1 MCRHVI
7 CREFA
12 NSGACKFKK
21 CKFAHVK
28 GSYSPATN
36 PKERKSKPTDL
47 SNSEREFRTWRRDI
61 PLDVANARPLRGRLA
76 PFFQDA
82 RRLIDVDA
90 GVRQDV
96 IQALARDGGLMRIK
110 ELVGQDF
117 QSMATVQKENV
128 FKKQMLPFLEIVS
141 HPSVL
146 SSLVLEQVVG
156 TIYNFLFGFNGER
169 ASGLFKYICDVL
181 ETANKDEDC
190 ASRFDVSVHVF
201 SKIVDLN
208 STAIVQESLK
218 APAKRFE
225 DVFLALSTDT
235 TDIYHNARS
244 HLERLLC
251 RLEVGSSL
259 PSAAKKTPKT
269 ATSSVSFVIR
279 REPPGGRHDND
290 HRDICDISI
299 MPSFQEI
306 SCNRTE
312 YLPIIDPTQWHVG
325 GLDGL
330 LDRNFRLLREDTIGQ
345 LRDAIHSET
354 DRSKHSKMQK
364 SQQRT
369 YVYSDVQIVKLS
381 FGQLVGFHFEIGF
394 PQPTAAVRA
403 PSAKERENWW
413 RMSKRLQPGAL
424 ICLIIKGNQV
434 LFCTVTESPR
444 PSPRKEK
451 DRNKPQAKSDGL
463 WKESTTATV
472 SLELTNS
479 NNRDIQCILDH
490 YSSGASRFTLV
501 EFPGVL
507 LPAFG
512 PTLRA
517 LQSMKRTGSL
527 PFADLLVST
536 NERSEVS
543 FPPYAMK
550 PGFAFDLSSVMDKG
564 ANLSIRP
571 GQPVD
576 LQYLQQHSS
585 LDDAQAAALV
595 SCLQR
600 KIGLVQGPPGTG
612 KSYTG
617 VALIKVLLAN
627 KMRGKTR
634 LGPIICVTYTNH
646 ALDQLLE
653 ALIDKNVTS
662 QIVRIGSQSKSE
674 RLEPFNLRNVAR
686 NSEATKM
693 EKSGRWNLYRQLEEN
708 EDEFETIGLDKN
720 VSFSRLSVYLHQQY
734 PDHYNQLFG
743 NDEDDFEKP
752 DKDPRKLIKTW
763 LHTGSRRNG
772 IVRPVD
778 QLDRASVY
786 EMSQAERAALFN
798 HWGTEMKAKMHEEV
812 IELASSHSKAKSE
825 LDNIRDEVRLRCL
838 NEADIIGLTTTG
850 LARNLNMLQRL
861 QSKVVLCEEAGEVL
875 ESHLLTAFLPSVE
888 HAILIGDHLQLRP
901 QVQNYELSRENRCGG
916 EKYSLDVSLFERLV
930 DSESV
935 MGSGL
940 PFSTLETQRRMHP
953 SIAQLVRDT
962 LYPQLIDS
970 PSTLQYPEVV
980 GMRKRLFWLDHRMF
994 ENDASS
1000 TDAVSTSHWNKHEI
1014 EMTAALVNH
1023 LVRQGKYKNGDI
1035 AVLTPYL
1042 GQLHRLRQKLSQ
1054 SFTITL
1060 GERDQDELD
1069 KAGFEDGDANNPAVK
1084 ATLLQTLR
1092 AATIDNFQGEEAK
1105 VVVVSLV
1112 RSNPQN
1118 RCGFLRT
1125 SNRIN
1130 VLLSRAQHGMYIIGN
1145 SQTSIHVDM
1154 WANVVEILRQNDNI
1168 GATLQL
1174 QCPRH
1179 PQTPMSVSQP
1189 DDFLQVSPEGGC
1201 NQRCVNRLSCGH
1213 ACIEKCHSEMLHNA
1227 VYCLEPCP
1235 RPRKGCTHPCPKR
1248 CGNPC
1253 PAKCTVNVFQ
1263 KDRVLECGHLMPN
1276 LPCWQSQDLSTVRC
1290 TTLVM
1295 KEVPDC
1301 HHKVSVSC
1309 FIDVKSRQYSCTKLC
1324 HQPLPCGHKCKNLCS
1339 KCVTKPDSGGVQI
1352 DHGACKQECGRKHS
1366 TCAHTCTTQCHGDE
1380 PCPPCP
1386 APCDVSCGH
1395 SRCMRKCKEPCTP
1408 CAAEK
1413 CFSACPHSSC
1423 TLPCAAPCDHIPC
1436 SRRCEIRLDC
1446 GHQCP
1451 SLCGET
1457 CPSSRYC
1464 QICGDED
1471 VKNHGVDFIL
1481 GEPYKEINL
1490 DENPC
1495 VFPKCGHFLTV
1506 ESMDAQM
1513 DLKKHYD
1520 VDAEDRPVAITDAVH
1535 PFSMG
1540 DIKTCATCRGP
1551 LRDIAR
1557 YGRLVRRAI
1566 LDESTKKLIL
1576 YLNREYVPLAQEVPR
1591 QIAQLQNSKDEGRR
1605 PWPDSY
1611 QISGTRSQQVN
1622 TMVKIMNVVA
1632 PKRWKNILEMHKRVN
1647 KYCRGVDVDEQPF
1660 NRVRDLV
1667 WYARQR
1673 NKLASVFEF
1682 DNNVL
1687 QTKGALQ
1694 GTALSVRLDLA
1705 LLADLLTL
1713 KQKTSSNVTV
1723 ELKLDNTKEDCQELI
1738 SMATKSSRI
1747 LQQTEGYIFLAQL
1760 HALERSHSPPEAA
1773 EAHLQNCRAAITE
1786 ARSLCTAH
1794 PGQTQGLSDEI
1805 DSVERMLEGVTF
1817 YTAVTNNERMA
1828 VIQAMAREFRGTGHW
1843 YYCQN
1848 GHPFTIGECGGAVQT
1863 TACPECGAPVGGRNH
1878 RTADGVTRAGDL
1890 ENVFSAMRL

>member
-1 MCRHVI
+1 M
-7 CREFA
+7 E
-12 NSGACKFKK
+12 
-21 CKFAHVK
+21 
-28 GSYSPATN
+28 GSYTPATK
-36 PKERKSKPTDL
+36 PKERKSQSTGQ

-61 PLDVANARPLRGRLA
+61 PLDMANTRPLRSRLSS
-76 PFFQDA
+76 FFREA
-82 RRLIDVDA
+82 RRLIDVDV

-96 IQALARDGGLMRIK
+96 IQALAREGGLMRIR
-110 ELVGQDF
+110 ELVEQDF
-117 QSMATVQKENV
+117 ESMATMRKEEI
-128 FKKQMLPFLEIVS
+128 FDMQMLPFLEIVS
-141 HPSVL
+141 HPNVL
-146 SSLVLEQVVG
+146 LSLVLEQAVG
-156 TIYNFLFGFNGER
+156 TIYNYLFGFNGER
-169 ASGLFKYICDVL
+169 ASGLLKYISDVL
-181 ETANKDEDC
+181 ETANKGGDC
-190 ASRFDVSVHVF
+190 VSRFGVSVHVF
-201 SKIVDLN
+201 SNIVDLN
-208 STAIVQESLK
+208 STALVQESLK
-218 APAKRFE
+218 VQAKRFE
-225 DVFLALSTDT
+225 RVFLALSTDT
-235 TDIYHNARS
+235 PDIYHNACL
-244 HLERLLC
+244 HLERLLR
-251 RLEVGSSL
+251 RLEIGSSL
-259 PSAAKKTPKT
+259 PSATERTSKV
-269 ATSSVSFVIR
+269 ATSSVSFVIH

-290 HRDICDISI
+290 HQDICDIRI

-306 SCNRTE
+306 SCNRAE
-312 YLPIIDPTQWHVG
+312 YLPVIDPAQWHVG

-345 LRDAIHSET
+345 LRDAIHHETNRSE
-354 DRSKHSKMQK
+354 HSKMQR

-369 YVYSDVQIVKLS
+369 HVYRDVRIVNLS
-381 FGQLVGFHFEIGF
+381 FGQLLGFHFEIGF
-394 PQPTAAVRA
+394 PQPPAVKTLSA
-403 PSAKERENWW
+403 AKERENWW

-424 ICLIIKGNQV
+424 VCLIIKGNRA
-434 LFCTVTESPR
+434 LFCTVTEPPR
-444 PSPRKEK
+444 PSPWKEK
-451 DRNKPQAKSDGL
+451 NKNKTQAKSDGL
-463 WKESTTATV
+463 WKESATATV
-472 SLELTNS
+472 LLELTDS
-479 NNRDIQCILDH
+479 GNRNISYVLDQ
-490 YSSGASRFTLV
+490 YCLGASNFTLV

-512 PTLRA
+512 PTLHA
-517 LQSMKRTGSL
+517 LQSMKRTSNL
-527 PFADLLVST
+527 PFSDFLIST
-536 NERSEVS
+536 SGREEVPP
-543 FPPYAMK
+543 PPYAVK
-550 PGFAFDLSSVMDKG
+550 PGFTFDLSSVMDKG

-585 LDDAQAAALV
+585 LDNAQAAALV
-595 SCLQR
+595 NCLQR

-627 KMRGKTR
+627 KKRGKSR
-634 LGPIICVTYTNH
+634 LGPIVCVTYTNH

-693 EKSGRWNLYRQLEEN
+693 EKSRQWNLYRQLEKN
-708 EDEFETIGLDKN
+708 EEEFGSIGLSKN
-720 VSFSRLSVYLHQQY
+720 VSFRRLSVYLHQQY
-734 PDHYNQLFG
+734 PNHYNQLFG
-743 NDEDDFEKP
+743 KDEDDFEKGA
-752 DKDPRKLIKTW
+752 KDPQKIIKAW
-763 LHTGSRRNG
+763 LHTGSKGSGTVRR
-772 IVRPVD
+772 VD
-778 QLDRASVY
+778 QLERVSIY
-786 EMSQAERAALFN
+786 EMSRAERTALFN
-798 HWGTEMKAKMHEEV
+798 HWNADMKEEMHQEV
-812 IELASSHSKAKSE
+812 INLASSHSKAKAE

-875 ESHLLTAFLPSVE
+875 ESHLLTAFLPSIE

-901 QVQNYELSRENRCGG
+901 QVQNYELSRENRRGG
-916 EKYSLDVSLFERLV
+916 DKYSLDVSLFERLV
-930 DSESV
+930 ETESA

-962 LYPQLIDS
+962 LYPQLIDA
-970 PSTLQYPEVV
+970 PSTLQYPEVA

-1000 TDAVSTSHWNKHEI
+1000 TDAMSTSHWNNYEI
-1014 EMTAALVNH
+1014 EMAAALVNH

-1042 GQLHRLRQKLSQ
+1042 GQLHRLRQRLSQ
-1054 SFTITL
+1054 SFAITL

-1069 KAGFEDGDANNPAVK
+1069 KAGFEDGDTNNPAIK
-1084 ATLLQTLR
+1084 STLLQTMR

-1154 WANVVEILRQNDNI
+1154 WANVVEILRQNGNI

-1179 PQTPMSVSQP
+1179 PETPISVSQA
-1189 DDFLQVSPEGGC
+1189 DDFPQVSPEGGC

-1213 ACIEKCHSEMLHNA
+1213 ACIQKCHSEMLHNA
-1227 VYCLEPCP
+1227 VHCLERCP
-1235 RPRKGCTHPCPKR
+1235 RPRKGCNHPCPKR
-1248 CGNPC
+1248 CGDPC
-1253 PAKCTVNVFQ
+1253 PAKCMVNVFQ
-1263 KDRVLECGHLMPN
+1263 KDRILECGHPMPN

-1290 TTLVM
+1290 RTLVM

-1301 HHKVSVSC
+1301 RHKVSVFC
-1309 FIDVKSRQYSCTKLC
+1309 FVDVETRQYLCTKLC
-1324 HQPLPCGHKCKNLCS
+1324 HQPLSCGHKCKNLCS
-1339 KCVTKPDSGGVQI
+1339 TCITKPDSGGVQI
-1352 DHGACKQECGRKHS
+1352 NHGDCKQECGRKHS

-1380 PCPPCP
+1380 PCPPCQ
-1386 APCDVSCGH
+1386 APCDISCAH
-1395 SRCMRKCKEPCTP
+1395 SRCTRKCNEPCTP

-1451 SLCGET
+1451 SLCGES
-1457 CPSSRYC
+1457 CPSTRYC

-1481 GEPYKEINL
+1481 GEPYKNINL

-1513 DLKKHYD
+1513 DLKRYYD
-1520 VDAEDRPVAITDAVH
+1520 VDAEDRPVAITDAAH
-1535 PFSMG
+1535 PFSMD

-1576 YLNREYVPLAQEVPR
+1576 YLNREYVPLAQEVSR
-1591 QIAQLQNSKDEGRR
+1591 QIAQLQGAKDEGRQ
-1605 PWPDSY
+1605 PWPGNC

-1622 TMVKIMNVVA
+1622 KMVKIIDVVA
-1632 PKRWKNILEMHKRVN
+1632 PNRWKNILKTHRRVN
-1647 KYCRGVDVDEQPF
+1647 KYCQGVDVDEQPF

-1673 NKLASVFEF
+1673 NKLTSAFEF

-1713 KQKTSSNVTV
+1713 KQKTSSSVTI
-1723 ELKLDNTKEDCQELI
+1723 ELKLDKTRQDCQELI
-1738 SMATKSSRI
+1738 SMARKSSRI

-1760 HALERSHSPPEAA
+1760 HALERSHSPPEAT
-1773 EAHLQNCRAAITE
+1773 EAHLLNCRAAIAE
-1786 ARSLCTAH
+1786 ARSLCAAY
-1794 PGQTQGLSDEI
+1794 PGQTQGLSDEV
-1805 DSVERMLEGVTF
+1805 DSVERMLEGLTF
-1817 YTAVTNNERMA
+1817 YTAVTNSERMA
-1828 VIQAMAREFRGTGHW
+1828 VIKAMAREFRGTGHW

-1863 TACPECGAPVGGRNH
+1863 TTCPECDAPVGGQNH
-1878 RTADGVTRAGDL
+1878 RTANGVTRARDL
-1890 ENVFSAMRL
+1890 ENAFSAMSL